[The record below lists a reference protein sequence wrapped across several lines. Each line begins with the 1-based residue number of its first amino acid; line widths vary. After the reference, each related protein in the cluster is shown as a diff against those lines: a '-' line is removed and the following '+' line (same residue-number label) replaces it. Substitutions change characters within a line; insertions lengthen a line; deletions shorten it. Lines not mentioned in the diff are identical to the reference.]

1 MSQQSVRQSARRSA
15 LDAQACCLKERAG
28 RKRWLRCGHCRGR
41 AGRRRHRLNLEMEA
55 DHFGPGWSS
64 RSAWTTVR
72 AQSGCA
78 STGLSRSRST
88 ALCVAITCRPALA
101 TLWRRGEVRLKRS
114 PCGRLSSDSLRLG
127 LSGPYRHGCAWRLSS
142 LGVVAVEEQGAQAAV
157 RTVRTITARRASSV
171 PDRRVQARRQ
181 RDPRL
186 PARPR
191 PLVFTQAA
199 LDRRTAARR
208 SATDSS
214 E

>member
-1 MSQQSVRQSARRSA
+1 MPRR
-15 LDAQACCLKERAG
+15 CCLKERAG

-78 STGLSRSRST
+78 STGLSRSRRT
-88 ALCVAITCRPALA
+88 ALYVAITCRPALA

-127 LSGPYRHGCAWRLSS
+127 LSGPYRYGCAWRLSS

-157 RTVRTITARRASSV
+157 RTVRTITARRAGSV
-171 PDRRVQARRQ
+171 PDRRVQARVKEIRGY
-181 RDPRL
+181 RPDL
-186 PARPR
+186 GLWCSPR
-191 PLVFTQAA
+191 PLSTGAPQPAGAPQTHRSEDHDGVPAA
-199 LDRRTAARR
+199 
-208 SATDSS
+208 
-214 E
+214 